1 MIRFLTAGESH
12 GPCLVGILEGLPA
25 GLAISEE
32 EIAVDL
38 RRRQLGYGRGPRMQI
53 ESDHARILSGV
64 RYGLT
69 LGSPVALQI
78 ENKDWPNWTSQLRA
92 DVPPPGERA
101 APLTTPRPGHADFAG
116 AVKYHHADIRN
127 VIERSSAR
135 ETAMRVALAAV
146 CRKFFRE
153 IGVSVASHVV
163 RIGRAAS
170 TMEASDLSPDEINR
184 RADQSPVRCLDG
196 EAARQMMA
204 AIDEAQARGDTV
216 GGTFEIVAWGLPVGL
231 GSCMHYDRRLDAVVA
246 AAMMSIP
253 AVKSVSIG
261 SAGDDAGRMG
271 SEVHDRLYPARG
283 GVMRKTNR
291 AGGIEG
297 GMSNGEPLIIRAAMK
312 PLATLGQ
319 PLETVNLSSGQPA
332 MALRERSDVC
342 AVPAAAVVGEAMCLL
357 ALMNPFL
364 EKFGGDS
371 RLEIMNHLKA
381 TLGSAWD

>member
-25 GLAISEE
+25 GLTISEE

-38 RRRQLGYGRGPRMQI
+38 HRRQLGYGRGRRMQI

-64 RYGLT
+64 RYGVT
-69 LGSPVALQI
+69 LGSPIALQI

-92 DVPPPGERA
+92 DAPPPDERA

-135 ETAMRVALAAV
+135 ETAMRVALAAI
-146 CRKFFRE
+146 CRKFFCE
-153 IGVSVASHVV
+153 VGVSVASHVV
-163 RIGRAAS
+163 SIGRVVS
-170 TMEASDLSPDEINR
+170 TMDVSDLSPDEINH
-184 RADQSPVRCLDG
+184 RADQNPVRCLDG
-196 EAARQMMA
+196 EASRQMMA
-204 AIDEAQARGDTV
+204 AIDEARARGDTV
-216 GGTFEIVAWGLPVGL
+216 GGAFEIVAWGLPVGV
-231 GSCMHYDRRLDAVVA
+231 GSHVHYDRRLDAVLA
-246 AAMMSIP
+246 AAIMSIP
-253 AVKSVSIG
+253 ALKAVAIG
-261 SAGDDAGRMG
+261 RDGDDASRLG
-271 SEVHDRLYPARG
+271 SEVHDCLYPAQG

-297 GMSNGEPLIIRAAMK
+297 GMSNGEPLMIRAAMK
-312 PLATLGQ
+312 PLSTLRQ
-319 PLETVNLSSGQPA
+319 PLETVDLSCGQPA
-332 MALRERSDVC
+332 LALRERSDVC

-371 RLEIMNHLKA
+371 LLEIMNHLKA
-381 TLGSAWD
+381 TPGSAWD

>member
-38 RRRQLGYGRGPRMQI
+38 RRRQLGYGRGKRMQI
-53 ESDHARILSGV
+53 ESDHARILAGV

-69 LGSPVALQI
+69 LSSPVALQI

-92 DVPPPGERA
+92 DAPPPDERA

-135 ETAMRVALAAV
+135 ETAMRAALAAV

-153 IGVSVASHVV
+153 VGISVASHVV
-163 RIGRAAS
+163 RIGRVAS
-170 TMEASDLSPDEINR
+170 TMEVSDLSPDEINR
-184 RADQSPVRCLDG
+184 RADESPVRCLDG
-196 EAARQMMA
+196 AVARQMVA
-204 AIDEAQARGDTV
+204 VIDEAQARGDTV
-216 GGTFEIVAWGLPVGL
+216 GGMFEIVAWGLPVGL
-231 GSCMHYDRRLDAVVA
+231 GSYVHYDRRLDAILA

-253 AVKSVSIG
+253 AVKSVTVG
-261 SAGDDAGRMG
+261 RDTDDTSRMG
-271 SEVHDRLYPARG
+271 SDVHDRMYPARG

-297 GMSNGEPLIIRAAMK
+297 GMSNGEALIIRAAMK
-312 PLATLGQ
+312 PLSTLGQ
-319 PLETVNLSSGQPA
+319 PLETVDLSTGKPA
-332 MALRERSDVC
+332 VALRERSDVC

-357 ALMNPFL
+357 ALMNPFF

-371 RLEIMNHLKA
+371 LLEIMSHLKE
-381 TLGSAWD
+381 TPGSAWD

>member
-38 RRRQLGYGRGPRMQI
+38 RRRQLGYGRGRRMQI
-53 ESDHARILSGV
+53 ENDHARILAGV
-64 RYGLT
+64 RYGQT

-92 DVPPPGERA
+92 DAPPPDERA

-135 ETAMRVALAAV
+135 ETAMRVALGAV

-153 IGVSVASHVV
+153 VGVSVASHVV
-163 RIGRAAS
+163 RIGRVAS
-170 TMEASDLSPDEINR
+170 SMEVSGLSPDEINH
-184 RADQSPVRCLDG
+184 RADESPVRCLDG
-196 EAARQMMA
+196 EIARQMMA
-204 AIDEAQARGDTV
+204 VIDEAQARGDTV

-231 GSCMHYDRRLDAVVA
+231 GSYVHYDRRLDAVLT

-253 AVKSVSIG
+253 AVKAVTVG
-261 SAGDDAGRMG
+261 RDADDASRMG
-271 SEVHDRLYPARG
+271 SEVHDRMYPARG

-297 GMSNGEPLIIRAAMK
+297 GMSNGEALIIRAAMK
-312 PLATLGQ
+312 PLSTLGQ
-319 PLETVNLSSGQPA
+319 PLETVDLSTGKPA
-332 MALRERSDVC
+332 VALRERSDVC

-357 ALMNPFL
+357 ALMNPFF

-371 RLEIMNHLKA
+371 LLEIMNHLKE
-381 TLGSAWD
+381 TPGSAWD

>member
-92 DVPPPGERA
+92 DAPPPGERA
-101 APLTTPRPGHADFAG
+101 APLTRPRPGHADFAG
-116 AVKYHHADIRN
+116 AVKYHHVDIRN

-153 IGVSVASHVV
+153 VGISVASHVV
-163 RIGRAAS
+163 RIGRAVS
-170 TMEASDLSPDEINR
+170 TLDVSSFSLDEINH
-184 RADQSPVRCLDG
+184 RADESPVRCLDG
-196 EAARQMMA
+196 EVARQMMA
-204 AIDEAQARGDTV
+204 AIDEAQAQGDTV

-231 GSCMHYDRRLDAVVA
+231 GSHVHWDRRLDAVLA

-253 AVKSVSIG
+253 AIKSVTIG
-261 SAGDDAGRMG
+261 SAADDASRMG
-271 SEVHDRLYPARG
+271 SEVQDRMYPAQG

-297 GMSNGEPLIIRAAMK
+297 GMSNGEPLMVHAAMK
-312 PLATLGQ
+312 PLSTLGQ
-319 PLETVNLSSGQPA
+319 PLETVDLSSGQPA
-332 MALRERSDVC
+332 AALRERSDVC

-371 RLEIMNHLKA
+371 LLEIVNHLKA
-381 TLGSAWD
+381 TPGSAWA